1 MSEFPV
7 FLTTISPL
15 ENYTKTNKKVKKPI
29 KFINLHAVIKE
40 RNVFQTY
47 FKGFAVEISPLVL
60 TTEFRILDVMNQLS
74 KQIDTV
80 FNLQDESQNQDYLIS
95 ILDKKIE
102 SLVDKNTN
110 EFFDH
115 IFHFNSLR
123 ISVL

>member
-15 ENYTKTNKKVKKPI
+15 ENYTQTNKKVQKPI
-29 KFINLHAVIKE
+29 KFINLHAIIKE

-60 TTEFRILDVMNQLS
+60 TTEFRILDVMNQLY

-80 FNLQDESQNQDYLIS
+80 FNLQNESQIQDYLIS